1 MKIGYVQMNPVFGEI
16 EKNLDRADALI
27 EGTNADLLVLPE
39 LFNTGYLITS
49 KEEIR
54 ALAEEVPGG
63 RTTQRLAA
71 IAKQRGVH
79 LVAGIAERSGER
91 IFNSAV
97 LVSPAGHLATYRK
110 IHLFFEEKMWF
121 DPGDGEFSV

>member
-27 EGTNADLLVLPE
+27 EGANADLLVLPE

-49 KEEIR
+49 KEEIH

-71 IAKQRGVH
+71 IAKKRNVH
-79 LVAGIAERSGER
+79 LVAGMAERSGEQ
-91 IFNSAV
+91 IFNAAV
-97 LVSPAGHLATYRK
+97 LVSPKGFVASYRK
-110 IHLFFEEKMWF
+110 VHLFFEEKLWF
-121 DPGDGEFSV
+121 DPGDGEFP